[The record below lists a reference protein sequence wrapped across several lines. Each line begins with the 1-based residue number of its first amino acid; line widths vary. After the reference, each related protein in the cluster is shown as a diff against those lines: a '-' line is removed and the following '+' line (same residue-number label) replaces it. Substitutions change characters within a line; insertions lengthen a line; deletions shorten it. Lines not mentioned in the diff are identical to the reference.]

1 MDSDIFVSKAQFLL
15 EMEHRWSV
23 AERLMGSHARLGW
36 VSRAALAEATNELTT
51 MDDADPVPDASSIM
65 RTA

>member
-1 MDSDIFVSKAQFLL
+1 MHSNIFVSKAQFLR
-15 EMEHRWSV
+15 EMEHRWIM
-23 AERLMGSHARLGW
+23 AERLMGSHARVGW
-36 VSRAALAEATNELTT
+36 VGRTALAEATNDLTT